1 MTTYKEIVGQKIRKV
16 SSNPSEAQTGQMWYN
31 TTVSGLKALQIS
43 EAWSSVAPLSVARDK
58 PGAAGTQTA
67 SLAIGGD
74 PALTSVDEYNGTGW
88 QSAPAINTG
97 RHGMGSG
104 GTTSAAWKAG
114 GSPPETTTATEEYD
128 GSSWTTVPGT
138 LNTGRYIMGSCGTQ
152 TAALCN
158 GGYNTANVNN
168 SEEYDGSTWSNGNAM
183 NTARRTCAD
192 IGIQTAAVS
201 FGGQPPP
208 GPAQDDVEEYDGT
221 SWTTVGNYPT
231 NISDSAGSGTLTAG
245 LAFGGNV
252 PPSTTATKNYDGTTW
267 TTSPAS
273 LGTAAKRHGGTPS
286 GTNAA
291 AISFGGDAPGSHV
304 TTSEEFNKS
313 TNIITAAAWS
323 TGGTLSRSP
332 TTHSGVG
339 LGSTPAGVYIGGVS
353 SPGAI
358 TATTELY
365 NGSAWTSG
373 TSTPLNIGYGG
384 GGGTSAAA
392 IVLSG
397 EDPPGS
403 GTTTLEG
410 DASSSWTAGGTRNNA
425 AQGFTYAGTQTSFVT
440 VGGSFPPS
448 YSDTNKVEMYDGTS
462 WTNSPGTYPANTSHG
477 GASGTSTAAIFYGG
491 TPGTQATAY
500 TWNGSSWT
508 SASNMIEARKNMSFN
523 ENAPSSQA
531 YSIGGT
537 LSPPGGHS
545 NVTKYNGTTWATA
558 PSLGTAA
565 DKSASGGDESTGIF
579 KCAGEYGPGP
589 IGNQTEE
596 FTVEVLTANVKG
608 FSSS

>member
-1 MTTYKEIVGQKIRKV
+1 M
-16 SSNPSEAQTGQMWYN
+16 N
-31 TTVSGLKALQIS
+31 T
-43 EAWSSVAPLSVARDK
+43 AR
-58 PGAAGTQTA
+58 GYAGGFGVQ
-67 SLAIGGD
+67 
-74 PALTSVDEYNGTGW
+74 
-88 QSAPAINTG
+88 
-97 RHGMGSG
+97 
-104 GTTSAAWKAG
+104 TSAVICNGKTG
-114 GSPPETTTATEEYD
+114 PGPNSSATETYD
-128 GSSWTTVPGT
+128 GSSFTTSPATLGT
-138 LNTGRYIMGSCGTQ
+138 AGAYGGACGTSSAGL
-152 TAALCN
+152 AA
-158 GGYNTANVNN
+158 GFDPGFPTN
-168 SEEYDGSTWSNGNAM
+168 SEEYD
-183 NTARRTCAD
+183 
-192 IGIQTAAVS
+192 
-201 FGGQPPP
+201 
-208 GPAQDDVEEYDGT
+208 
-221 SWTTVGNYPT
+221 
-231 NISDSAGSGTLTAG
+231 
-245 LAFGGNV
+245 
-252 PPSTTATKNYDGTTW
+252 
-267 TTSPAS
+267 
-273 LGTAAKRHGGTPS
+273 
-286 GTNAA
+286 
-291 AISFGGDAPGSHV
+291 
-304 TTSEEFNKS
+304 KS
-313 TNIITAAAWS
+313 TNIITAGAWS

-353 SPGAI
+353 SPGSI
-358 TATTELY
+358 TANTELY

-440 VGGSFPPS
+440 VGGAFPPS

-500 TWNGSSWT
+500 NWNGSSWT
-508 SASNMIEARKNMSFN
+508 AASNMIEARKNMAFN

-537 LSPPGGHS
+537 LSPPAGHS